1 MGTRRQQRHRPLGNC
16 LAVPTLASQASLSI
30 MAKRPLLLLLAMW
43 TLAGGL
49 WLGAEARAAPYGV
62 KLCGRE
68 FIRAVIFTCGGS
80 RWRRSDILAHEAM
93 GEAGEVVC
101 VGRGRDGAW
110 DGPKEPGTEMKP
122 GARSGESLPYNL
134 QMGRLDHPGSCAIC
148 PSCKD
153 RMGGGVQTNST
164 G

>member
-16 LAVPTLASQASLSI
+16 LAVPSLASQASLSI

-80 RWRRSDILAHEAM
+80 RWRRSDILAHEAL

-101 VGRGRDGAW
+101 V
-110 DGPKEPGTEMKP
+110 
-122 GARSGESLPYNL
+122 
-134 QMGRLDHPGSCAIC
+134 
-148 PSCKD
+148 
-153 RMGGGVQTNST
+153 
-164 G
+164 

>member
-1 MGTRRQQRHRPLGNC
+1 
-16 LAVPTLASQASLSI
+16 

-80 RWRRSDILAHEAM
+80 RWRRSDILAHEAT

-101 VGRGRDGAW
+101 GGRGRDGAW
-110 DGPKEPGTEMKP
+110 EGPKEPGTEMKP

-134 QMGRLDHPGSCAIC
+134 
-148 PSCKD
+148 
-153 RMGGGVQTNST
+153 
-164 G
+164 